1 MEKLVLAGLVVMT
14 SVIGAVHADDKSDV
28 QALFDAMVAANNAN
42 DMDKEQALYLP
53 KATGFAE
60 NGGPL
65 EAEFNWDRAREII
78 KNGGKWGFKYGKTD
92 IAVHG
97 STAVVTGYRK
107 AIGRRL
113 MVSRG
118 KAWEDLP
125 TSFRNKRVIG
135 SAYIDTTRTEF
146 SFLPSKTSNIL
157 DH

>member
-65 EAEFNWDRAREII
+65 EAEFNWDRAREITRHSSSDA
-78 KNGGKWGFKYGKTD
+78 F
-92 IAVHG
+92 
-97 STAVVTGYRK
+97 SSCECL
-107 AIGRRL
+107 RL
-113 MVSRG
+113 KLV
-118 KAWEDLP
+118 A
-125 TSFRNKRVIG
+125 
-135 SAYIDTTRTEF
+135 
-146 SFLPSKTSNIL
+146 
-157 DH
+157 

>member
-1 MEKLVLAGLVVMT
+1 MEKLLLAGLVVMT

-28 QALFDAMVAANNAN
+28 QAVFDAMVAANNAN

-53 KATGFAE
+53 EATGFAE

-65 EAEFNWDRAREII
+65 EADFNWDRAREII

-107 AIGRRL
+107 GYWQTPDGFKGEGMGRFTYVL
-113 MVSRG
+113 
-118 KAWEDLP
+118 
-125 TSFRNKRVIG
+125 
-135 SAYIDTTRTEF
+135 
-146 SFLPSKTSNIL
+146 SKQEGDWKCVHRHYSHGVFIPVEQ
-157 DH
+157 DE